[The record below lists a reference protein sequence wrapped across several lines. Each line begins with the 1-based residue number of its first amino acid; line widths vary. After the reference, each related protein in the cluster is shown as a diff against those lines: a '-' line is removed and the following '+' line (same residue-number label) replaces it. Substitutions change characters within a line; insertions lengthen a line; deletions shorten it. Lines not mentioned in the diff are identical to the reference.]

1 MRLDKSL
8 VGPRSSACTLRST
21 HVHPN
26 GTDDF
31 QVSSKE
37 LEDELERE
45 LESTEEA
52 KRELE
57 GRIEQLERSVE
68 EWKVR
73 SMGDLRGEVMA
84 DAGVRLCRTSTR
96 HCKSCTTRLRKAC
109 R

>member
-1 MRLDKSL
+1 MRPDKSL
-8 VGPRSSACTLRST
+8 VSPRFVCLYATLHSRPT
-21 HVHPN
+21 N

-57 GRIEQLERSVE
+57 GRIEQLERIVE

-73 SMGDLRGEVMA
+73 SMDDMTGEVMA

-96 HCKSCTTRLRKAC
+96 HCKSCTTRLPKAC